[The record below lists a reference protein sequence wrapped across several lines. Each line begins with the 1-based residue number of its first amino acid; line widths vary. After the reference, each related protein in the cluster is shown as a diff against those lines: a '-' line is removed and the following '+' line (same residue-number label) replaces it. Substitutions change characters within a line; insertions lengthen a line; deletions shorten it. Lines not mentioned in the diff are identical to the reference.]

1 MKKVLIIEDD
11 PIVGKI
17 IQVKIQYTAVQCG
30 LEVEVS
36 RVFNG
41 EEGLQAIAEKSP
53 DLIVLDLMMP
63 KKSGFEV
70 LESMKQSGTNEGRAP
85 HIMVLTNLSGEGNK
99 DKVTALGA
107 SAYFI
112 KSGTTIQEIADYIVT
127 QLAAI
132 PSTPAIPALVH

>member
-17 IQVKIQYTAVQCG
+17 LQVKIQYTAAQCG

-36 RVFNG
+36 RAFDG
-41 EEGLQAIAEKSP
+41 EEGLRMVAEKSP

-70 LESMKQSGTNEGRAP
+70 LESMKQSEVKENGVP
-85 HIMVLTNLSGEGNK
+85 HIMVLTNLSGEGHK
-99 DKVTALGA
+99 DKVTQLGA

-112 KSGTTIQEIADYIVT
+112 KSGTTIQEIADYVCK
-127 QLAAI
+127 QLGAMTAQVPVAA
-132 PSTPAIPALVH
+132 

>member
-17 IQVKIQYTAVQCG
+17 IQLKIEYTASQSG
-30 LEVEVS
+30 IAVEVS
-36 RVFNG
+36 RAFDG
-41 EEGLQAIAEKSP
+41 EEGMRAIAEKNP

-70 LESMKQSGTNEGRAP
+70 LESMKRSEIKENRIP
-85 HIMVLTNLSGEGNK
+85 HVMVLTNLSGEGHR
-99 DKVTALGA
+99 DKVTQLGA

-112 KSGTTIQEIADYIVT
+112 KSGTSIQEIADYICK
-127 QLAAI
+127 QLGAMD
-132 PSTPAIPALVH
+132 PR

>member
-1 MKKVLIIEDD
+1 MKKILIIEDD

-17 IQVKIQYTAVQCG
+17 LQVKIQYTATQCG

-41 EEGLQAIAEKSP
+41 EEGLQAIAEKNP

-70 LESMKQSGTNEGRAP
+70 LEEMKTAKVGAP
-85 HIMVLTNLSGEGNK
+85 HIMVLTNLSGEGHK
-99 DKVTALGA
+99 DKVTQLGA

-112 KSGTTIQEIADYIVT
+112 KSNTSIQEIADYVCK
-127 QLAAI
+127 QLGAMAA
-132 PSTPAIPALVH
+132 PALIAVA